1 MKYKVFPGNG
11 FYLDLRELQELF
23 TFLCVM
29 VLSPDLGGF
38 VIATCWSVRRG
49 GSLRTSVARHAFL
62 SSPVICP
69 RDSSHLASWPPNF
82 VSQLRKTAG
91 FLLSA
96 FWLGS
101 FLWAISCGSFR
112 VYLHCFPCLRDHWS
126 MQPESQYLKMH
137 PHHHIYFVYI
147 LVILGGKLNLV
158 PVTPSWSETE
168 VPILTS
174 RVIAPLFYLVVLSPR
189 DTSLETLLLP
199 IEKLLCTF

>member
-1 MKYKVFPGNG
+1 MNYKVFPGNG

-49 GSLRTSVARHAFL
+49 GSLRTSVALVMH
-62 SSPVICP
+62 SSP
-69 RDSSHLASWPPNF
+69 HLSFAPGTLATWPPNF

-147 LVILGGKLNLV
+147 LVISGGKLNLV

-189 DTSLETLLLP
+189 DTSLETWLLP
-199 IEKLLCTF
+199 IKKLLCTF